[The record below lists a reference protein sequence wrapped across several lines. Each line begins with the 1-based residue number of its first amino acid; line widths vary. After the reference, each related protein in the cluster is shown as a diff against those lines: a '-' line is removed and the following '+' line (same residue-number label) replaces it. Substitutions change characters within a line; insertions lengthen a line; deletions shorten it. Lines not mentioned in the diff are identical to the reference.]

1 MESVPAVLVVDDDK
15 MILHT
20 MQEQLSREHYRV
32 VTVARIK
39 DALEA
44 IAAQEFAI
52 ILADQFMPDLP
63 GLEFLRKCRQLQHLS
78 SRMLI
83 TGMAS
88 SPGIQEA
95 VLNSDIFRFLLKP
108 WSRMDLVL
116 ALHQAWERHK
126 LLRELERLK
135 SEAAAGSPAE
145 ARLPE
150 ASPEPTGLDS
160 GNGPGVPERF
170 WQVLSHIDQAI
181 WVSDAETNE
190 LLYFSPVHER
200 IWDRPLPTLCSGTA
214 WLDSIHPDDRERVRQ
229 AALADQRHGGG
240 YDQEYRILRPDGQVR
255 WVRDRA
261 FPLVEEDGSVARL
274 AGVAE
279 DITDRKAVNEQ
290 LELRVR
296 ERTEELA
303 WANLALESEVSERR
317 RAEIQLRESNQR
329 LQQAL
334 KELHDTQQHVI
345 QQERLRA
352 LGRMA
357 SGVAHDFNNA
367 LIPILGYTELLL
379 ERPELLHDHEKTTQ
393 YLRVIRT
400 ASKDAST
407 VVGRLREFYR
417 PRGDGEVL
425 EAVNLTEAVADAV
438 SMTQPRWRDEALAQG
453 RHIDV
458 QVDLR
463 PVPAVTCNG
472 AEIREMVT
480 NLVFNAVDALPNGG
494 TIWIRSYPD
503 QDRAILEVQDNG
515 VGMPEEVR
523 ARCMEPFVTTKGERG
538 TGLGLAMVYGTVQRH
553 HGTIEVESQV
563 GNGSLFRI
571 CLPFHNP
578 PPTEVRTRWH
588 ELKRQLRVLVIDDEE
603 VARDIVSLFLR
614 NDHHEVTLAS
624 SAAEGLRAIKEET
637 FDLVITDHAMPGMTG
652 EGFTAAARQA
662 GVTIP
667 ILMLTGFGELMK
679 AAGKVPPGV
688 NKVVNKPV
696 TIDALRSAVAEVVLG
711 EHPTGVARLAA
722 TP

>member
-1 MESVPAVLVVDDDK
+1 MESVPAVLVVDDNK

-32 VTVARIK
+32 VAVSRIN
-39 DALEA
+39 DALET
-44 IAAQEFAI
+44 ISAQQFAI

-63 GLEFLRKCRQLQHLS
+63 GLEFLRKCRELQRLS

-95 VLNSDIFRFLLKP
+95 VLHGDIFRFLLKP

-116 ALHQAWERHK
+116 ALHQGLERHE
-126 LLRELERLK
+126 LLCQVERLK
-135 SEAAAGSPAE
+135 SEAARSQPDV
-145 ARLPE
+145 RLPE
-150 ASPEPTGLDS
+150 PSLETAVPAGEHL
-160 GNGPGVPERF
+160 GVPERY
-170 WQVLSHIDQAI
+170 WQVFSHIDQAI

-200 IWDRPLPTLCSGTA
+200 IWDRPLRQLCTGTA
-214 WLDSIHPDDRERVRQ
+214 WLDSIHPEDRERVRQ
-229 AALADQRHGGG
+229 AAMRDQRHGG

-261 FPLVEEDGSVARL
+261 FPLIEENGTVARV

-279 DITDRKAVNEQ
+279 DITDRKAASEQ

-334 KELHDTQQHVI
+334 KELHDTQQQII

-367 LIPILGYTELLL
+367 LIPILGYAELLL
-379 ERPELLHDHEKTTQ
+379 ERPELLQDHDKTIQ

-417 PRGDGEVL
+417 TRDDGEVL
-425 EAVNLTEAVADAV
+425 EAVNLAEAVGDAV

-458 QVDLR
+458 QTDLR

-480 NLVFNAVDALPNGG
+480 NLVFNAVDALPAGG

-503 QDRAILEVQDNG
+503 QDRAVLEVQDNG

-523 ARCMEPFVTTKGERG
+523 ARCMEPFVTTKGARG

-553 HGTIEVESQV
+553 HGTIEVESQI
-563 GNGSLFRI
+563 GKGSLFRVR
-571 CLPFHNP
+571 LPFHNLP
-578 PPTEVRTRWH
+578 PSEGGSRWH
-588 ELKRQLRVLVIDDEE
+588 ELKRQLHVLIIDDEE
-603 VARDIVSLFLR
+603 VARDVVSLFLR

-624 SAAEGLRAIKEET
+624 SASEGLRAVKENN
-637 FDLVITDHAMPGMTG
+637 FDLVITDHAMPDMTG
-652 EGFTAAARQA
+652 EAFTAAARSA
-662 GVTIP
+662 GITIP

-696 TIDALRSAVAEVVLG
+696 TIDGLRAAVAEVILG
-711 EHPTGVARLAA
+711 E
-722 TP
+722 

>member
-1 MESVPAVLVVDDDK
+1 MESFPAVLVVDDDK

-20 MQEQLSREHYRV
+20 LQEQLSRERYRV
-32 VTVARIK
+32 ITASKIQ

-44 IAAQEFAI
+44 LSAQQFAI

-63 GLEFLRKCRQLQHLS
+63 GLELLRRCRQVQHLS

-95 VLNSDIFRFLLKP
+95 VLRGDIFHVLLKP
-108 WSRMDLVL
+108 WTRMDLVL
-116 ALHQAWERHK
+116 ALQQGMERHE
-126 LLRELERLK
+126 LLCEVERLK
-135 SEAAAGSPAE
+135 NQVTPPPPAAAALADLPAPDE
-145 ARLPE
+145 GE
-150 ASPEPTGLDS
+150 
-160 GNGPGVPERF
+160 NVGVRDRF
-170 WQVLSHIDQAI
+170 WQVLSHMDQAI
-181 WVSDAETNE
+181 WVSDAESNE

-200 IWDRPLPTLCSGTA
+200 IWDRPLAQLCDGTA
-214 WLDSIHPDDRERVRQ
+214 WLDSIHPEDRERVRQ
-229 AALADQRHGGG
+229 AALCDQREGN
-240 YDQEYRILRPDGQVR
+240 YDEEYRILRPDGQVR

-261 FPLVEEDGSVARL
+261 FPLVDEDGAVTRV

-279 DITDRKAVNEQ
+279 DITDRKAASDQ

-317 RAEIQLRESNQR
+317 RAEVQLRESNQR

-334 KELHDTQQHVI
+334 KELHDTQQQII

-367 LIPILGYTELLL
+367 LIPILGYSELLL
-379 ERPELLHDHEKTTQ
+379 ERPELLQDHEKTTQ

-417 PRGDGEVL
+417 TRDDGEVL
-425 EAVNLTEAVADAV
+425 EPVDLAEAVADAV

-458 QVDLR
+458 QTDLR
-463 PVPAVTCNG
+463 PVAAVTCNG

-494 TIWIRSYPD
+494 TIWIRSYAD
-503 QDRAILEVQDNG
+503 QDRAVLEVQDNG
-515 VGMPEEVR
+515 VGMTEEVR

-538 TGLGLAMVYGTVQRH
+538 TGLGLAMVYGIVQRH
-553 HGTIEVESQV
+553 HGTVEIESDL
-563 GNGSLFRI
+563 GKGSLFRI
-571 CLPFHNP
+571 RLPFHDTARREGDP
-578 PPTEVRTRWH
+578 PWR
-588 ELKRQLRVLVIDDEE
+588 ELKRQLHVLVIDDEE

-614 NDHHEVTLAS
+614 NDQHEVTVAS
-624 SAAEGLRAIKEET
+624 NAAEGLRAVKENN

-652 EGFTAAARQA
+652 EAFTAAARSA
-662 GVTIP
+662 GITTP

-696 TIDALRSAVAEVVLG
+696 TIDALRAAVAEVVLG
-711 EHPTGVARLAA
+711 G
-722 TP
+722 